1 MNDET
6 VERLEENDKALRLY
20 KQQLDALKEDLE
32 VMIALS
38 GADIVNMARQKAEA
52 GQVMSNLANP
62 GGMDSDK
69 VFREKVQTVCRTIQK
84 TLTGVV
90 PLAPIRGLNS
100 TGFALG

>member
-62 GGMDSDK
+62 GGMDSDM
-69 VFREKVQTVCRTIQK
+69 VFREKCR
-84 TLTGVV
+84 
-90 PLAPIRGLNS
+90 P
-100 TGFALG
+100 FAERYERLSLG

>member
-62 GGMDSDK
+62 GKIHIDTD
-69 VFREKVQTVCRTIQK
+69 FREKCR
-84 TLTGVV
+84 
-90 PLAPIRGLNS
+90 R
-100 TGFALG
+100 FAERYKRLS

>member
-32 VMIALS
+32 VMIAFS
-38 GADIVNMARQKAEA
+38 GPDIVNMARQKAEA

-69 VFREKVQTVCRTIQK
+69 VFREKCRRFAERYNR
-84 TLTGVV
+84 LS
-90 PLAPIRGLNS
+90 RG
-100 TGFALG
+100 